1 MTLPTLVTQRLVL
14 RPFRAGDIDDALAY
28 RDDAEFARFLPHVP
42 QPFTRRDAE
51 EFVATN
57 MSEPWQ
63 RLPTFGVVLDGKL
76 VGTVNFEIDEATRT
90 AMIGYAIGR
99 AWWGRGLA
107 PEAAR
112 AALKWAIQQFGLLRV
127 WASTQVDH
135 ARSQR
140 VMEKLGMVREGVRVG
155 DHVQRDGTAVDEV
168 VYRLDVAHDLAR

>member
-1 MTLPTLVTQRLVL
+1 
-14 RPFRAGDIDDALAY
+14 
-28 RDDAEFARFLPHVP
+28 
-42 QPFTRRDAE
+42 
-51 EFVATN
+51 
-57 MSEPWQ
+57 
-63 RLPTFGVVLDGKL
+63 LPTFGVVLDGKL

-140 VMEKLGMVREGVRVG
+140 VMEKLGMMREGVRVG
-155 DHVQRDGTAVDEV
+155 DHLQRDGTAVDEV
-168 VYRLDVAHDLAR
+168 LYRLDVAPDLAR